1 MREEERERER
11 ERTRSRE
18 KHESPSFSLDHS
30 LSTTETLVLFSAP
43 PPPLPLSPIAMRSTL
58 DSTRVSTRSTV
69 AARASMGKQ
78 QSVAAAAPAAPTS
91 KPTSSI
97 DSKERWATST
107 LPVAARVFSA
117 VAAAMVAVTGP
128 AFADLNAFEAA
139 AGGGKREK
147 ELRELEILKRG
158 EFSTKKNLSASPS
171 FSLALALSRPHPPPP
186 PPSHLFFQN
195 IKTKRTQ
202 SSASALPSSLAT
214 PPSTA
219 RTFRSRTC
227 AGRTS
232 RAPSAGGCQRV
243 GRRRSFFR
251 DLFVSKK
258 KKKLTLFILSP
269 SLFPRKPKPK

>member
-1 MREEERERER
+1 
-11 ERTRSRE
+11 
-18 KHESPSFSLDHS
+18 
-30 LSTTETLVLFSAP
+30 
-43 PPPLPLSPIAMRSTL
+43 MRSTL

-69 AARASMGKQ
+69 AARASTGKQ
-78 QSVAAAAPAAPTS
+78 QAIAAAAPAAPTS

-147 ELRELEILKRG
+147 ELREILKRG

-171 FSLALALSRPHPPPP
+171 FSLALALSRPHPPTP

-232 RAPSAGGCQRV
+232 RAPSAGECQRV

-251 DLFVSKK
+251 DLSVSKK
-258 KKKLTLFILSP
+258 KKTHPLHSLSLSFPAQTQTKITVNASSPELTSREP
-269 SLFPRKPKPK
+269 T